1 MLKFHRYLKR
11 IMAAMAAAVLC
22 SSAYAGFYTDGAT
35 LKDGNGNPFVMRGV
49 NVPHAWF
56 SSQTSQS
63 LADISATGANSVR
76 VVLSSGSR
84 WSRTSASDVQS
95 IIDTCKA
102 NNLIAVLEVHDTTG
116 YGEQAGAQTLSG
128 AVDYWLDI
136 ASVLQ
141 GEEDYVIIN
150 IGNEPFGNG
159 ASASEWINGH
169 ANAINRLRSA
179 GLTHTLM
186 VDAPNWGQ
194 DWQGLMRA
202 NAPAVLSADVDNNV
216 VFSVHMYQV
225 YDTAN
230 KVQSYINGFVSD
242 GLPLVVEEFA
252 ADHFAEDV
260 AEGAILQTA
269 QNAGVGYLGWSWS
282 GNSSDLA
289 SLDIVENFNP
299 SNLTSWGQTL
309 INGANGIAAT
319 SATASVYSGGNSNNG
334 GNNNGGNAS
343 CGTQDGNPICCDVN
357 SDPDGDGWGWEN
369 NQSCV
374 VTNSSNNSNNN
385 PACGTQDGTPICCD
399 ANSDPDGDGWG
410 WENEQSCVAVSTGDN
425 SSSGGSCDWHGSIYP
440 VCQNTS
446 SGWGWENDQSCISQ
460 MTCDSQ

>member
-1 MLKFHRYLKR
+1 
-11 IMAAMAAAVLC
+11 
-22 SSAYAGFYTDGAT
+22 
-35 LKDGNGNPFVMRGV
+35 
-49 NVPHAWF
+49 
-56 SSQTSQS
+56 
-63 LADISATGANSVR
+63 
-76 VVLSSGSR
+76 
-84 WSRTSASDVQS
+84 
-95 IIDTCKA
+95 
-102 NNLIAVLEVHDTTG
+102 
-116 YGEQAGAQTLSG
+116 
-128 AVDYWLDI
+128 
-136 ASVLQ
+136 
-141 GEEDYVIIN
+141 
-150 IGNEPFGNG
+150 
-159 ASASEWINGH
+159 
-169 ANAINRLRSA
+169 
-179 GLTHTLM
+179 
-186 VDAPNWGQ
+186 
-194 DWQGLMRA
+194 
-202 NAPAVLSADVDNNV
+202 
-216 VFSVHMYQV
+216 
-225 YDTAN
+225 
-230 KVQSYINGFVSD
+230 VSD
-242 GLPLVVEEFA
+242 GLPLVVGEFA